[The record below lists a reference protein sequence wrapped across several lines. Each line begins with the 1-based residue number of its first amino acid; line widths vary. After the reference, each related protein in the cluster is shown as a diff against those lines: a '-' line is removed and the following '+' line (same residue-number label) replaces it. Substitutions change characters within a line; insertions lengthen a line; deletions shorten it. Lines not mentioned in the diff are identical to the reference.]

1 METARKT
8 SKKRDAILDLLRSSS
23 EHPTAEWLYSRL
35 KIEYPDLSLG
45 TVYRNLSMFRKDGTI
60 TVAATVD
67 GNERFDWN
75 IEPHAHFICET
86 CGKVVD
92 VGMQGR
98 QESVYEAIRQNTGHV
113 VNWHSL
119 NFFGE
124 CSDCIFTKSVRLHQD

>member
-1 METARKT
+1 MTKQELF
-8 SKKRDAILDLLRSSS
+8 DFM
-23 EHPTAEWLYSRL
+23 
-35 KIEYPDLSLG
+35 
-45 TVYRNLSMFRKDGTI
+45 NQ
-60 TVAATVD
+60 TVAFTLATVD

-75 IEPHAHFICET
+75 TEPHAHFICEH

-113 VNWHSL
+113 VHWHSL

-124 CSDCIFTKSVRLHQD
+124 CSDCIFTKSVRLHEENA

>member
-1 METARKT
+1 MEASRKT
-8 SKKRDAILDLLRSSS
+8 SKKRDAILDLLRSTG

-45 TVYRNLSMFRKDGTI
+45 TVYRNLSMFRRDGEV

-75 IEPHAHFICET
+75 TEPHAHFICEH

-98 QESVYEAIRQNTGHV
+98 QEPVYEAIRQNTGHV

-124 CSDCIFTKSVRLHQD
+124 CSDCIFTKSVRLD